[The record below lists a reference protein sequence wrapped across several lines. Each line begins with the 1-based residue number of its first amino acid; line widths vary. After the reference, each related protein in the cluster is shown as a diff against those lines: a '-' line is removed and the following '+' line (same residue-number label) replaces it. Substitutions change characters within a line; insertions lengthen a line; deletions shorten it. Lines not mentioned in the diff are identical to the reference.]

1 MSVQMKKIGIVGGVA
16 WLSTVE
22 YYRTICQLSHRHYQ
36 HQQYPGSPP
45 MPEISIESLN
55 MNHSFGLRGEA
66 GDEAS
71 WHRYDA
77 YFNAALKR
85 LEVSGADFAIIA
97 SNTPHNRYD
106 AIARGINIPVL
117 NIFDVVAKECAH
129 LGVKNILILGTEP
142 TMNSSVF
149 PRVLAAHGIA
159 SAAPGSAH
167 DKSVVIELI
176 GQLQAGKGDGAAERI
191 RAVVESAF
199 AHEPEVRKVACL
211 ACTEL
216 PLAFSEFVDSP
227 TFEVDSIL
235 YVNTTIVHARAAF
248 EFALSCR

>member
-16 WLSTVE
+16 WLSTIE
-22 YYRTICQLSHRHYQ
+22 YYRAICQLSQRHFQ
-36 HQQYPGSPP
+36 DQQYKGSPP
-45 MPEISIESLN
+45 MPEMSIESVN
-55 MNHSFGLRGEA
+55 MNHSFGLRGVA
-66 GDEAS
+66 DDEGS
-71 WHRYDA
+71 WSRYDA

-85 LEVSGADFAIIA
+85 LEVSGANFAIIA

-106 AIARGINIPVL
+106 AITRGINIPVL
-117 NIFDVVAKECAH
+117 NIFDVVAKECVR
-129 LGVKNILILGTEP
+129 LGVEKILILGTEP

-149 PRVLAAHGIA
+149 PRVLAAHDIA
-159 SAAPGSAH
+159 GAAPGNVH

-176 GQLQAGKGDGAAERI
+176 GQLQAGNGDGAAERMH
-191 RAVVESAF
+191 AVVESAF

-216 PLAFSEFVDSP
+216 PLAFADFVDSP
-227 TFEVDSIL
+227 TFEVNGVL

-248 EFALSCR
+248 EFALF